1 MGSNLSGI
9 NSLSYR
15 GVEASSPPNLVKISR
30 APTSG
35 DIKNFKLGDMWL
47 HVGANNTYMLT
58 DKSEGIATW
67 TAMATSTAGLQT
79 MVSDSGTATV
89 TGTAM
94 NVLGGELI
102 NTAGVGDTLTVNV
115 DRGTNGQLMI
125 GSTGAAGAWAN
136 LASSGGTVTI
146 TEGANTINLE
156 ASGSVALQFDGDSGS
171 ATPTAGVMTITGGDN
186 ITTSAATNVV
196 TVAVSGTTDHGV
208 QVGNA
213 SASLTSLAVG
223 TTGQTL
229 TATTA
234 SDPAFAAIGTNSSL
248 TDHGVLLGQGTAA
261 FVASSV
267 GSDGTVMTG
276 NSAADPTFESIGTK
290 STLTANGVL
299 LGGGASA
306 FTAATVGTDGQVMIG
321 ATAGA
326 PVFATLTSTGATIT
340 FTPGTNTLNMESVG
354 GGGTGLTWSEVTGTS
369 QALAVLN
376 GYVLNNAGLVTA
388 TLPATAAVGEVIA
401 IVGKGT
407 GGWKIAQNAS
417 QTIHLNSSDTTTG
430 VGGSLAS
437 TVRYN
442 AVEVVC
448 TTANTD
454 FVVRSSM
461 GNITVV

>member
-89 TGTAM
+89 SGTAM

-102 NTAGVGDTLTVNV
+102 NTVGTGDTLTVNV

-171 ATPTAGVMTITGGDN
+171 ATPTAGVMTITGGFN
-186 ITTSAATNVV
+186 ITTTASTNDVEIDLSGM
-196 TVAVSGTTDHGV
+196 TEFAVH
-208 QVGNA
+208 VGDSDGA
-213 SASLTSLAVG
+213 LTPLLVG
-223 TTGQTL
+223 TNGEVLTGNTG
-229 TATTA
+229 A
-234 SDPAFAAIGTNSSL
+234 DPSFDAIGTNSGI
-248 TDHGVLLGQGTAA
+248 TDHGVLLAQGATG
-261 FVASSV
+261 FVATSV
-267 GSDGTVMTG
+267 GTTG
-276 NSAADPTFESIGTK
+276 QVLTGATGADPDFEDIGAN
-290 STLTANGVL
+290 SSLTANGVL

-340 FTPGTNTLNMESVG
+340 FTLGTNTLNMEAVG

-376 GYVLNNAGLVTA
+376 GYILNNAGLVTA